1 MKIVKLCLAMTFAF
15 GIFTTLQRDALGQQ
29 FKDLSETSNVYLYQQ
44 EVKGIEQHENE
55 TSVKTSEPVPTFED
69 RMLVAVVDMYLG
81 GGLEKMAT
89 QFNLGELD
97 IVTIAQIACPPELSR
112 RLAIDYGIKR
122 SWVDPCPSPLAVMV
136 GLVLAGH
143 TDTAIHELLPSLID
157 FRDAQILEKV
167 KAEVSLLEVRE
178 WCWTNLPFPPFPF
191 PGR

>member
-55 TSVKTSEPVPTFED
+55 TSAKTSVPVPTFED

-112 RLAIDYGIKR
+112 RLAIDCGIKR

-157 FRDAQILEKV
+157 FRDAQILENV
-167 KAEVSLLEVRE
+167 KAEVSLLEFRE
-178 WCWTNLPFPPFPF
+178 CCCTNLPFPPFPF

>member
-55 TSVKTSEPVPTFED
+55 TSAKTSVPVPTFED